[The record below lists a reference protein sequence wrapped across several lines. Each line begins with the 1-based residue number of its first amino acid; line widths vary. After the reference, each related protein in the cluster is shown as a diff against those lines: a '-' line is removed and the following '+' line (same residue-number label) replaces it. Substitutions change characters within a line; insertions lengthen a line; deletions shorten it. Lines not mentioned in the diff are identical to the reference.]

1 MSGSP
6 SKLSQ
11 SLWWLSLVVN
21 VTAFQVISSHLG
33 NLSWDI
39 SMQVISDISL
49 KRKEV
54 TLKVH
59 RYKGERMLST
69 RDIEANFVTLDAK

>member
-1 MSGSP
+1 
-6 SKLSQ
+6 
-11 SLWWLSLVVN
+11 
-21 VTAFQVISSHLG
+21 
-33 NLSWDI
+33 
-39 SMQVISDISL
+39 MQVISDISL